1 MRIDKK
7 LILSYALLALAMLI
21 TAGLILRTFIYSLG
35 EFSLIMLTMAAIA
48 LVLVIFISRTIVRSF
63 TSPLEQMIKMA
74 EQMANDD
81 LEHRLPPIGEDEIGK
96 LSKSLNNLAEK
107 LKGRID
113 ELRAEKAKA
122 ELILDNMAEGI
133 LLLNKDGEVMLTN
146 PSIERIF
153 QVPAA
158 EIVGKPVIH
167 SIRSFD
173 LDRAITDSIESER
186 EVVDELDF
194 QDPFRQLRIR
204 ILPITN
210 SDGEKQTLVAIRDI
224 TRQKQ
229 TERLRKDFLANV
241 SHELKTPLTGLKL
254 LSDTLL
260 RSIDTDPVSSRIFIK
275 RLDKELSTLINL
287 VRELIDLSKIE
298 SPRDTAEKAP
308 TNLGDIVHEVS
319 SSFVQLA
326 ASKRLELNEHIP
338 ENMPLIP
345 GDKEQLSTLIRNMVD
360 NAIRYTPAGGRI
372 DVRLESNDKHINL
385 TVSDNGIGMA
395 KREIPRIF
403 ERFYRVDKARSRET
417 GGTGLGL
424 SIVKHIA
431 ENHGAT
437 IDVDTSLG
445 VGSVFTVRFPI

>member
-1 MRIDKK
+1 MRIGKK
-7 LILSYALLALAMLI
+7 LIPSYALLAMAVLLI
-21 TAGLILRTFIYSLG
+21 AGLILKIFIHSLD
-35 EFSLIMLTMAAIA
+35 EFSLVMLTMAVSA
-48 LVLVIFISRTIVRSF
+48 LVLVIFISHAIVRSF
-63 TSPLEQMIKMA
+63 TSPLKQMTKMA
-74 EQMANDD
+74 EQIANDD
-81 LEHRLPPIGEDEIGK
+81 LEHRLPPMGEDEIGE

-107 LKGRID
+107 LKERID
-113 ELRAEKAKA
+113 ELRSEKTKA

-133 LLLNKDGEVMLTN
+133 LLLSKDGEVILTN

-153 QVPAA
+153 QVPAS
-158 EIVGKPVIH
+158 EIVGRPVIY

-173 LDRAITDSIESER
+173 LDHAIIDSMKSER
-186 EVVDELDF
+186 EVVDELNF

-210 SDGEKQTLVAIRDI
+210 SDGEKQTLVVIRDI

-254 LSDTLL
+254 LSETLL

-298 SPRDTAEKAP
+298 SPRGIAEKTP
-308 TNLGDIVHEVS
+308 TDLGELVHEVT
-319 SSFVQLA
+319 SSFTQLA
-326 ASKRLELNEHIP
+326 ASKKLELNEHVP
-338 ENMPLIP
+338 ENIP
-345 GDKEQLSTLIRNMVD
+345 PIFGDKEQLSTLIRNLID
-360 NAIRYTPAGGRI
+360 NAIRYTPSGGRI
-372 DVRLESNDKHINL
+372 EVKLASNGNYIDLVIA
-385 TVSDNGIGMA
+385 DDGIGMA

-431 ENHGAT
+431 ENHNAT
-437 IDVDTSLG
+437 IDVDSSLG
-445 VGSVFTVRFPI
+445 IGSTFTVRFSI